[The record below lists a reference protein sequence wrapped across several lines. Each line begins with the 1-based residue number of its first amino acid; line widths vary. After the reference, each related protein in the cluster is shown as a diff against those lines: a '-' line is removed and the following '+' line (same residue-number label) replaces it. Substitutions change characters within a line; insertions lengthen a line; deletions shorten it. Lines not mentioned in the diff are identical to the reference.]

1 MKSLPPLVLVAAL
14 AFIPANHAFPPPIYL
29 ASPQKIAPTSNARK
43 SILQRIATKGGNIRG
58 DRYGTANNSTILAP
72 SDAAIKVGVEPTM
85 EASKEVWQRAWRI
98 HRFMLPILYRFD
110 RVQSED
116 VNHNLACL
124 WWKAIAGNDLS
135 SPVYDYQL
143 SYDLLPPISRG
154 VVHRSLCHL
163 YPRLHHANVEI
174 R

>member
-1 MKSLPPLVLVAAL
+1 MNTKSLPSLVVVAAL
-14 AFIPANHAFPPPIYL
+14 AFVPANQAFTPIISV
-29 ASPQKIAPTSNARK
+29 ASSPLRKATS
-43 SILQRIATKGGNIRG
+43 IVQRIIFTKGVIRG
-58 DRYGTANNSTILAP
+58 DRYGAANNSTILAP

-98 HRFMLPILYRFD
+98 HRFLLPILYRFD
-110 RVQSED
+110 RIQSED

-143 SYDLLPPISRG
+143 SYDLLPPVTRW
-154 VVHRSLCHL
+154 VVHRRLCRF
-163 YPRLHHANVEI
+163 YTRLHHANVEI